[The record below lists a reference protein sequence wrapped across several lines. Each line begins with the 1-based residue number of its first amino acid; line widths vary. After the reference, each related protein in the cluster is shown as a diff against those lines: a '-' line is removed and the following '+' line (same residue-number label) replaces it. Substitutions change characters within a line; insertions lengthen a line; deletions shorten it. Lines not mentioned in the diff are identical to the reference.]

1 MWPFQLHFDV
11 KFFKIILKTHFH
23 TFTTIVFIFSSSDRA
38 NVSTYPHYDYLADI
52 QDSLM
57 EFDEATAIDIL
68 VLLGEELVNTSC
80 HGIIERAFRC
90 LGGNLPGSK
99 KIIFFI
105 NPTRVGASKIIQKSF
120 NVYGRSRI
128 KKSRTAKDFSP
139 RPLF

>member
-23 TFTTIVFIFSSSDRA
+23 TFTTIDFIFSSSDRA

-90 LGGNLPGSK
+90 LGGNLPGSE
-99 KIIFFI
+99 KIIFF
-105 NPTRVGASKIIQKSF
+105 
-120 NVYGRSRI
+120 Y
-128 KKSRTAKDFSP
+128 
-139 RPLF
+139 